1 MPKQETITQLLMDW
15 RAGKP
20 DALAALMPQVH
31 NTLHQLAAKYMRGEN
46 PGHTLQATALVN
58 EAYLRLVDADVS
70 WQNRAHFLAVAA
82 RTMRHI
88 LVDHAKSKHRDKRGG
103 GAVQVTLND
112 AQLVGDSPAP
122 DVLDLEAALGRLA
135 DFDARK
141 AQVVELSFYGGMSY
155 EEIGV
160 ALGISPAT
168 VDRELRFAKAWM
180 HRELSDEG
188 GARSA

>member
-15 RAGKP
+15 RAGQP

-135 DFDARK
+135 EFDARK

-155 EEIGV
+155 EEIGE